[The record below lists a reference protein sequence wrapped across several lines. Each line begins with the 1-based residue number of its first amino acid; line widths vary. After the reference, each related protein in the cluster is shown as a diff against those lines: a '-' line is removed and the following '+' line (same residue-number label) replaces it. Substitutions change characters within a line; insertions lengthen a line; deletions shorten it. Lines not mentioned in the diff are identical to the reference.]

1 MDIEGE
7 NSMDVAAH
15 VEAKARLAKEAA
27 TALALAPTRAK
38 NEALQQMARGLEEKT
53 SAVLEA
59 NRTDL
64 DRARSAGLTR
74 ASLDRLTLTEARIEE
89 MAVGLRHVAGLP
101 DPVGET
107 IEVWRRPSGVEI
119 ARVRVPLGVIG
130 FIYESRPNVTADA
143 AGLCVKSGN
152 AVLLRGG
159 SEALESNTIIAHILA
174 RAVEKA
180 GLPADAIQYID
191 TPDRA
196 AVMAMLTLDRY
207 LDLIIPRGGEEF
219 VRLVA
224 ERATVPV
231 LKHDKGLC
239 HVYVDEGA
247 DLDMALAIVLNAK
260 THRVSVCNAMETL
273 LVHAAVAPAFL
284 PMAAAR
290 LGEAGVEVR
299 ADERVRILVPGAV
312 PATSADWDTEY
323 LDYVLAVK
331 VVTTFEEAIAHIRRH
346 GSGLAEAIVTRDIRR
361 ARRFTQQV
369 DAAAVLV
376 NASTRLVDG
385 SAFGMGA
392 EMGISTSKL
401 HARGPVGVR
410 ELTTTKFVVWGDG
423 HLRE

>member
-1 MDIEGE
+1 
-7 NSMDVAAH
+7 MDVAAH
-15 VEAKARLAKEAA
+15 VETKARAAKEAA
-27 TALALAPTRAK
+27 AALALAPTRAK

-53 SAVLEA
+53 PAVLEA
-59 NRTDL
+59 NRADL

-107 IEVWRRPSGVEI
+107 VEVWRRPSGVEI

-143 AGLCVKSGN
+143 AGLCLKSGN

-174 RAVEKA
+174 KAVEKA
-180 GLPADAIQYID
+180 GLPADVIQYID

-290 LGEAGVEVR
+290 LGEAGVELR
-299 ADERVRILVPGAV
+299 ADERARILVPDAV
-312 PATSADWDTEY
+312 PATAAAWDTEY

-331 VVTTFEEAIAHIRRH
+331 VVTTFEDAIAHIRRH

-361 ARRFTQQV
+361 ARRFTQRV

>member
-1 MDIEGE
+1 
-7 NSMDVAAH
+7 MDVAAN
-15 VEAKARLAKEAA
+15 VETKARAAKEAA
-27 TALALAPTRAK
+27 AALALAPTRAK

-53 SAVLEA
+53 PAVLEA
-59 NRTDL
+59 NRADL

-107 IEVWRRPSGVEI
+107 VEVWRRPSGVEI

-143 AGLCVKSGN
+143 AGLCLKSGN

-174 RAVEKA
+174 KAVEKA
-180 GLPADAIQYID
+180 GLPADAIQYVD

-290 LGEAGVEVR
+290 LREAGVELR
-299 ADERVRILVPGAV
+299 ADERARILVPDAV
-312 PATSADWDTEY
+312 PATAADWDTEY

-331 VVTTFEEAIAHIRRH
+331 VVTTFEDAVAHIRRH